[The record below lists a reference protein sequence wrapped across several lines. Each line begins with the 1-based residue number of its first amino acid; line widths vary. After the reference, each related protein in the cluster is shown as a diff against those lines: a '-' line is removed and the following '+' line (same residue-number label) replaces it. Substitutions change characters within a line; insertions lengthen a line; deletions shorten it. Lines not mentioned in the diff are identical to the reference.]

1 MYARVFAQ
9 ILDSSI
15 SRNYLTRL
23 VFMDCLLLA
32 DEDGILDIT
41 ADAIAR
47 RTNIPL
53 HIVLEAISSLSEPD
67 PDSRSGAE
75 EGRRLVLLDPHR
87 NWGWRIVNH
96 AKYRVIKTREDKR
109 TYDQNRYA
117 QSKNARKSIALNDST
132 KFHSC
137 SQNSTDSTHSD
148 SDVDVLKTCS
158 PDGERRPV
166 PPSLDNLAFDTLD
179 NFQAPSSSSPSS
191 PTTSPVL
198 PSPKESASAKD
209 SNWGKRVFRESFWP
223 AWPRKVAKAD
233 AERAWLR
240 HATTPEIA
248 ETIVK
253 AAKDQTATLTA
264 DGMKYCPYPATWLN
278 GRRYEDDPAEAPAQL
293 NGAGDRAPGDT
304 RYPDW
309 NPGWESAA
317 DA

>member
-1 MYARVFAQ
+1 MYAKVFSQ

-32 DEDGILDIT
+32 DEGGILDIT

-53 HIVLEAISSLSEPD
+53 DIVLEAIRSLSEPD

-117 QSKNARKSIALNDST
+117 QTKKRVNPSAVNDSI
-132 KFHSC
+132 KFHSR

-148 SDVDVLKTCS
+148 SDVDVLNTCS
-158 PDGERRPV
+158 PGGER
-166 PPSLDNLAFDTLD
+166 
-179 NFQAPSSSSPSS
+179 Q
-191 PTTSPVL
+191 PVL
-198 PSPKESASAKD
+198 PSMEAPRAA
-209 SNWGKRVFRESFWP
+209 NWGPSEKAQAFADGFWP
-223 AWPRKVAKAD
+223 AWPRKVARAA
-233 AERAWLR
+233 AEKAWLAR
-240 HATTPEIA
+240 ATTPELADRII
-248 ETIVK
+248 E
-253 AAKDQTATLTA
+253 AAKVQTPQLIRN
-264 DGMKYCPYPATWLN
+264 GLEFCPHPASWLN
-278 GRRYEDDPAEAPAQL
+278 GKRFEDSPEAIANTNSGNGGYLDPY
-293 NGAGDRAPGDT
+293 T
-304 RYPDW
+304 R
-309 NPGWESAA
+309 G
-317 DA
+317 